1 MDKILELFK
10 RRVWV
15 SKITK
20 KEQEM
25 YLMDLSSKQIT
36 EEEYNLI
43 LELLKSEDEKDEQHN
58 N

>member
-15 SKITK
+15 SKITQ

-58 N
+58 

>member
-15 SKITK
+15 SKITQ

>member
-15 SKITK
+15 SKITQ

-43 LELLKSEDEKDEQHN
+43 LELLKSEDEKDERHN
-58 N
+58 